1 MHMAA
6 IQAAICS
13 CEFMKEIKII
23 VKVLATFLIVG
34 ACFYGGYLI
43 MQGTDISVPSLF
55 QPPSGIR
62 LLMSMDGFRFS
73 QSENGRVSWRMNA
86 RNADLY
92 ENKEAQLKDME
103 IVFEN
108 PDNREATL
116 LGDTGILD
124 TASGNASI
132 RRSTRDVSI
141 ATNDGYLMT
150 TNSLFWKAGERVVWT
165 SDPFKL
171 LGSEIYLEGV
181 GITANVDMRTIVV
194 KNNVKAVLQE

>member
-1 MHMAA
+1 
-6 IQAAICS
+6 
-13 CEFMKEIKII
+13 MKEIKTFIKI
-23 VKVLATFLIVG
+23 LATFLIVG
-34 ACFYGGYLI
+34 ACIYGGYLI
-43 MQGTDISVPSLF
+43 VQGTDISVPSLF

-108 PDNREATL
+108 PNNREATL

-132 RRSTRDVSI
+132 RRSTRDVRI

-150 TNSLFWKAGERVVWT
+150 TNSLFWKAGERLVWT

-194 KNNVKAVLQE
+194 KSNVKAVLQE